1 MNRSVLIAAVLGTLI
16 MAACSK
22 KEPND
27 SHGKVV
33 SSLKGATVETVKQ
46 EPFEESFEAAGTI
59 RSTTTAIVSPRIP
72 GIIVSMA
79 VKEGSRVKKGDILA
93 RLDAR
98 ENQANAA
105 AAEEAVEDARRALD
119 ESKARRA
126 LAVSQFERYQR
137 LFKSDVI
144 SRQEFE
150 IKGTEQ
156 ELAVQGVA
164 RAEARLKQAQEQSSG
179 AGAFADYTRITAPI
193 SGIIT
198 SRQADLGATVFPGQP
213 LFTLEDEGGY
223 QLELAIPESLSQ
235 KVSPGASVQV
245 TLDALGSS
253 FSAKIAD
260 VVPSADTFSRTFTA
274 KIPLSQR
281 GLKSGMFGRGAIGLG
296 SRTTAIMLPKKAL
309 VERGA
314 LTSVWVLSS
323 ENILKM
329 RIVKAGKTLGERVE
343 ILSGLADGE
352 RVLVGGFERV
362 SEGMKVE

>member
-1 MNRSVLIAAVLGTLI
+1 MTKFVLIPALLGILLLT
-16 MAACSK
+16 ACSK
-22 KEPND
+22 KEP
-27 SHGKVV
+27 GTAPAKIAP
-33 SSLKGATVETVKQ
+33 SLKGATVETVKV
-46 EPFEESFEAAGTI
+46 ESLEESFEAVGTI

-72 GIIVSMA
+72 GVIVVMA
-79 VKEGSRVKKGDILA
+79 AKAGSRVKKGDLLA

-105 AAEEAVEDARRALD
+105 AAEGAVEDAHRARD
-119 ESKARRA
+119 ESKARRT
-126 LAVSQFERYQR
+126 LADSQFERYQI
-137 LFKSDVI
+137 LFKSGVI
-144 SRQEFE
+144 SRQEFDT
-150 IKGTEQ
+150 KGTEK

-164 RAEARLKQAQEQSSG
+164 RAEARLRQAQEQSTG
-179 AGAFADYTRITAPI
+179 AGAIADYTRITAPI

-235 KVSPGASVQV
+235 KVSPGTSVQV

-260 VVPSADTFSRTFTA
+260 IVPSADTFSRTFTA
-274 KIPLSQR
+274 KIPLTQK
-281 GLKSGMFGRGAIGLG
+281 GLKSGMFGRGAISLG
-296 SRTTAIMLPKKAL
+296 SKAAAIMLSKKAV

-323 ENILKM
+323 ENSVKM
-329 RIVKAGKTLGERVE
+329 RIVKVGKTLGERVE
-343 ILSGLADGE
+343 ILSGLVDGE
-352 RVLVGGFERV
+352 RVLVGGFESV